1 MNMRAFRHEERNRSP
16 IGLMTRAL
24 LVVAALAAAG
34 CVGGGGR
41 GGAVPYDTVLD
52 APDTQGQVVANASH
66 PIGALDTITVS
77 VFQVESLSGEYK
89 VDTQGRIDYPLLGSV
104 QALGR
109 TTQQLRQDIAAG
121 LSKKYLQSPDVQVA
135 IKERAEQTITVDGSV
150 QNPGQ
155 FIVKGPTTLLQ
166 AVAMAKGTTEDANPS
181 RVIVFRTI
189 RGERLAGAFDLQ
201 DIRRAKAEDPV
212 IYGND
217 IVIVD
222 GNRAR
227 QVYKDLMG
235 ALPILG
241 ILRPF

>member
-1 MNMRAFRHEERNRSP
+1 MRAFRHEERDFSLS
-16 IGLMTRAL
+16 GLMVLAL
-24 LVVAALAAAG
+24 LVTAALALAG
-34 CVGGGGR
+34 CTGR
-41 GGAVPYDTVLD
+41 GGSVPYDPTGFE
-52 APDTQGQVVANASH
+52 APDIQSQPVANASH

-77 VFQVESLSGEYK
+77 VFQVETLSGDYK
-89 VDTQGRIDYPLLGSV
+89 VDAQGRIDYPLLGSV

-109 TTQQLRQDIAAG
+109 TTQELRQDIAAS
-121 LSKKYLQSPDVQVA
+121 LSQKYLQSPNVQVA
-135 IKERAEQTITVDGSV
+135 IKDRAEQTITVDGSV
-150 QNPGQ
+150 RNPGQ

-181 RVIVFRTI
+181 RVVVFRTI

-222 GNRAR
+222 GSRAR
-227 QVYKDLMG
+227 QVYRDMMG
-235 ALPILG
+235 ALPLLG

>member
-1 MNMRAFRHEERNRSP
+1 MRAFQHEVHNFSFS
-16 IGLMTRAL
+16 GLMARAL

-34 CVGGGGR
+34 CAGR
-41 GGAVPYDTVLD
+41 GGSVPYEPAQFD

-66 PIGALDTITVS
+66 PIGALDTISVS
-77 VFQVESLSGEYK
+77 VFQVESLSGDYK
-89 VDTQGRIDYPLLGSV
+89 VDAQGKIDYPLLGSV
-104 QALGR
+104 QAQGR
-109 TTQQLRQDIAAG
+109 TTQELREQMAAA
-121 LSKKYLQSPDVQVA
+121 LSQKYLNSPNVQVA

-150 QNPGQ
+150 RNPGQ

-181 RVIVFRTI
+181 RVVVFRTI
-189 RGERLAGAFDLQ
+189 RGEKMAGAFDLQ

-222 GNRAR
+222 GSRAR
-227 QVYKDLMG
+227 QVYRELMG
-235 ALPILG
+235 SLPLLS